1 MQKALLGLVIVIG
14 LALVVMLNNDW
25 LNISGNKS
33 GVNISVDKEKAVKD
47 LKAGTQAVKEGAA
60 KATEAVKEGAQKVG
74 EAVKEGAEKV
84 KEGAEKVKEKVV
96 GTKPN

>member
-33 GVNISVDKEKAVKD
+33 GVSIDVNKEKMKGD
-47 LKAGTQAVKEGAA
+47 IKAGTQAAKELGS
-60 KATEAVKEGAQKVG
+60 KAVDK
-74 EAVKEGAEKV
+74 VKEGAEKV
-84 KEGAEKVKEKVV
+84 GEAVKDGAEKVKEKVV
-96 GTKPN
+96 GTKPEPTKAK